1 MTKEKTKPN
10 DTISFMIGGLFILG
24 LVFATYNHFN
34 KSEKLETI
42 KEDKETMSLDKLK
55 ETLSASTE
63 SEKEEKKDEEEREVA
78 EVLGTEPSTKDSA
91 TPQKDAEKGLQSSPQ
106 PEWKANQYNKGDIKP
121 GDYTVKYG
129 DTLWEIADA
138 VYGDGTMWTKILAA
152 NSSSIGF
159 LPNGQQSLIYSGQVL
174 NIPAL

>member
-1 MTKEKTKPN
+1 MTEGKNKPN
-10 DTISFMIGGLFILG
+10 DTASFLIGGLFILG

-34 KSEKLETI
+34 KSDKLETV
-42 KEDKETMSLDKLK
+42 KENKETMSLDKLK

-63 SEKEEKKDEEEREVA
+63 SEEKEKKEVA
-78 EVLGTEPSTKDSA
+78 GASNTESSTKVDTASQAGTESGS
-91 TPQKDAEKGLQSSPQ
+91 QSSPQ
-106 PEWKANQYNKGDIKP
+106 PEWKANQYNKGDIKT

-159 LPNGQQSLIYSGQVL
+159 LPNGQQSLIYSGQIL